1 MSTRGSVWAFP
12 GQVWYPAG
20 RVPLGIVASGPA
32 EALRGDGGWRVSDS
46 PAALTA
52 EVADGFAGSNPKC
65 PARQSGLLSAS
76 VKSGPR

>member
-1 MSTRGSVWAFP
+1 MSTRGSLWAFP
-12 GQVWYPAG
+12 GKVWYPAG

-52 EVADGFAGSNPKC
+52 SLRTDSPVRILNAQPGSPV
-65 PARQSGLLSAS
+65 SSAQ
-76 VKSGPR
+76 VLDRG